1 MFRGLVMNVQS
12 LHNETGCN
20 ICGFLF
26 LVFENLILSRL
37 LDQKKLKNNFDKHQ
51 KKNNKVGKSMYIDLQ
66 SRQ

>member
-51 KKNNKVGKSMYIDLQ
+51 KKKIIK
-66 SRQ
+66 